1 MQAKSVE
8 IPRVGEMLAQARRQ
22 RGMTISDVAA
32 STKVS
37 SRYLQALEDEALAQ
51 LPSRIHAIGFAR
63 SFAKCVRL
71 DAEEI
76 GSAIKQRLEFDSAT
90 QAHLPCENGTSHQFA
105 RLYRSVRARLF
116 A

>member
-8 IPRVGEMLAQARRQ
+8 IPHVGAMLAQARRA
-22 RGMTISDVAA
+22 RGMSISDVAA
-32 STKVS
+32 HTKVS
-37 SRYLQALEDEALAQ
+37 TRYLQALEDEALTH

-63 SFAKCVRL
+63 SFAQCVRL

-76 GSAIKQRLEFDSAT
+76 GSAIKQRFEFESAGQDT
-90 QAHLPCENGTSHQFA
+90 HPCESEPRHHFA
-105 RLYRSVRARLF
+105 MIYRTMKARLF